1 MCYNCGRDHEGHGAN
16 YSLFDIPS
24 LNVPIDATVLIA
36 YKSEDRSL
44 LAIILSKIQKVIF
57 WAYLVTGSRTNFIS
71 RETIKKLSLKL
82 KRYESRQFVTINGV
96 QKESMPIFE
105 ARLNSLNNRTSDQV
119 EITESKMEHF
129 ATVRRPTMRELKT
142 KREHA
147 REKQFFMTANEYTSD
162 LG

>member
-1 MCYNCGRDHEGHGAN
+1 MEN

-24 LNVPIDATVLIA
+24 LNVPIDATVLTA

-57 WAYLVTGSRTNFIS
+57 WACLDTGSGTNFIS
-71 RETIKKLSLKL
+71 REVIKKLSLKL
-82 KRYESRQFVTINGV
+82 KRYESRQFVSINGV

-119 EITESKMEHF
+119 KITESKMEHF
-129 ATVRRPTMRELKT
+129 ATLEDRL
-142 KREHA
+142 
-147 REKQFFMTANEYTSD
+147 
-162 LG
+162 

>member
-24 LNVPIDATVLIA
+24 LNVTIDATVLTA

-44 LAIILSKIQKVIF
+44 LAIILSKIQKVTF
-57 WAYLVTGSRTNFIS
+57 WACLDTGSRTNFIS

-119 EITESKMEHF
+119 EITESKIEHF

-142 KREHA
+142 K
-147 REKQFFMTANEYTSD
+147 
-162 LG
+162 